1 MKHPR
6 LPLGGMLMIGCIA
19 SLLSFSSAS
28 AADIPTGKLNVD
40 RTLVRVGSRSLLDW
54 KIKYPVPAPEL
65 RKTQI
70 RVRILGSSF
79 QEIKT
84 NNGNGNNIDGVDSS
98 NPGTMKK
105 GTFDPSGTI
114 DDEKK
119 LGKAVYLP
127 VEVMWSI
134 NNSSWTRLFYGTQ
147 SDVNPSTLV
156 LNSAVNPTDTISFGA
171 HGYRNKAWLPF
182 YSTATPTQNV
192 VVLKNGST
200 IPTIIQQSFIEST
213 LKPYLAADNKV
224 KIGTRDLII
233 LMELGQ
239 TNPIYADFNLQ
250 DVVILVTF
258 EESADK

>member
-1 MKHPR
+1 
-6 LPLGGMLMIGCIA
+6 MIGCIA
-19 SLLSFSSAS
+19 SLLSFSSAV

-40 RTLVRVGSRSLLDW
+40 RSLVRVGSRSLLDW
-54 KIKYPVPAPEL
+54 KIKYPVSAPEL

-84 NNGNGNNIDGVDSS
+84 NNGGGNNIDGVDSS
-98 NPGTMKK
+98 NPSTMKK

-147 SDVNPSTLV
+147 TDVNPSTLV
-156 LNSAVNPTDTISFGA
+156 LNSAVNPTDIISFGA

-182 YSTATPTQNV
+182 YSTTTPTQNV

-200 IPTIIQQSFIEST
+200 IPTIIQQSFIENT

-250 DVVILVTF
+250 DLVILVTF
-258 EESADK
+258 EEAVVK

>member
-6 LPLGGMLMIGCIA
+6 LPLGGMLMIGCVA
-19 SLLSFSSAS
+19 SLLSFSSAT
-28 AADIPTGKLNVD
+28 AADIPTGKLKVD
-40 RTLVRVGSRSLLDW
+40 RTLVRVGSHSLLDW

-79 QEIKT
+79 QQYRN
-84 NNGNGNNIDGVDSS
+84 NNGNGNNLDGVDSS
-98 NPGTMKK
+98 NPNTIRNGTV
-105 GTFDPSGTI
+105 DPSGTY
-114 DDEKK
+114 DDEKR
-119 LGKAVYLP
+119 LGKAVQLP
-127 VEVMWSI
+127 VEVMWSL

-156 LNSAVNPTDTISFGA
+156 LNSAVNPNDIINFGA
-171 HGYRNKAWLPF
+171 HGYRDNAWLPF
-182 YSTATPTQNV
+182 YSTATPTKNV
-192 VVLKNGST
+192 VVLQNGST
-200 IPTIIQQSFIEST
+200 IPTIIQQSFIESI
-213 LKPYLAADNKV
+213 LKPYLAADNKI
-224 KIGTRDLII
+224 KIGKRDLII

-250 DVVILVTF
+250 DLVILVTF

>member
-6 LPLGGMLMIGCIA
+6 LPLGGMLMTGCIA
-19 SLLSFSSAS
+19 SLLSFSSAT
-28 AADIPTGKLNVD
+28 AADIPTGKLKVD
-40 RTLVRVGSRSLLDW
+40 RTLVRVGSRSQLDW

-65 RKTQI
+65 RKTQV

-79 QEIKT
+79 QQNRT
-84 NNGNGNNIDGVDSS
+84 NNGGGNNYDGVDSS
-98 NPGTMKK
+98 NPSTIKK
-105 GTFDPSGTI
+105 GTYDPSGTY

-119 LGKAVYLP
+119 LGKAVLLP
-127 VEVMWSI
+127 VEVMWSL

-147 SDVNPSTLV
+147 DDVNPSTLV
-156 LNSAVNPTDTISFGA
+156 LNSTVNPTDIISFGA
-171 HGYRNKAWLPF
+171 HGYRDKAYLPF

-192 VVLKNGST
+192 VVLQNGAT
-200 IPTIIQQSFIEST
+200 VPTIIQKSFIESI
-213 LKPYLAADNKV
+213 LKPYLGADNKV

-258 EESADK
+258 EESVVK